1 MRVGPPAGL
10 TTDKMPPAT
19 STRSASP
26 RRPREPA
33 SDTPPRP
40 SSCTLTVSRPPV
52 ALTRTAAAL
61 APACFAVLARH
72 SEQKK

>member
-10 TTDKMPPAT
+10 TTDKMPP
-19 STRSASP
+19 
-26 RRPREPA
+26 
-33 SDTPPRP
+33 
-40 SSCTLTVSRPPV
+40 V
-52 ALTRTAAAL
+52 AFTRTAAAL